1 MWKYCDFEYR
11 VTLYFKSSYPNQ
23 DYGYSIKYFRINNL
37 KSFKNVLNI

>member
-23 DYGYSIKYFRINNL
+23 DYGYIQ
-37 KSFKNVLNI
+37 LNILE